1 MRYPLGSRFSSRL
14 ALGLGLALSVGLST
28 AHATATPKAPARQR
42 VVIISLD
49 GASPRFVDQYLAS
62 RDLPAN
68 EGLGLLKRKGLHA
81 KQVVTTSPSL
91 TAVAHVAIAT
101 GSSAAEN
108 DIPGNTFH
116 LHASPFNS
124 NISGFGAPIGG
135 YELAGPGIAEE
146 PTATPLWVPILEAG
160 KTVVAA
166 TFPGADGAT
175 VTVPGAPQPA
185 PVLQPASLR
194 TVSYTIPFGA
204 FGGQGAVGF
213 QLTAA
218 SFRDAPSAVVDAL
231 AAASPVPFYGTVRV
245 ADLETITVNTVVFAM
260 DVAALDTTND
270 GVQNYDTIVFFDE
283 TNGIKPGPFAL
294 PSTGPAYVR
303 AADERSRP
311 FFYEGTANRVGTAFY
326 VSHLDPELN
335 VVRIARYSAN
345 FIPRNAPVIADV
357 DDMNTN
363 VGFWAPQPDFR
374 IPERLSPGFGV
385 FSDAELE
392 AIYQDQVDTFTDYQ
406 TRMATHAIETNPDA
420 DLVMLYFEQPDG
432 SFHQF
437 LLTDPRQPTD
447 PANPSSILAGQD
459 PAKIARYAEY
469 RKLAYQTVNRGVDAV
484 IRAVGVDHKGVPTR
498 NVFVVS
504 DHGFETFHTAVSLGN
519 FITGLGDPV
528 LRDTTKVRFVTSGP
542 AVNAYV
548 NLVGRNNGGTVPT
561 SEYVALKAKIADALR
576 SFTDTNSNYV
586 SAPTPVFDQVH
597 ERPVTLPESDPQFAL
612 GTSEFIGQDSGDV
625 YALLEPGYNFDGTQ
639 SPVVQRL
646 GDAASATPPLS
657 VPNFYGAH
665 GYDPELPNMSAIL
678 YAAGP
683 AIPHETLKQTHNI
696 DVAPTILALLEV
708 EAPATMQG
716 TPIGLRDSNGCG
728 RGGSG
733 SGWLAVG
740 VVVTGAG
747 AAFGRRRRA
756 RTGTRK

>member
-1 MRYPLGSRFSSRL
+1 M
-14 ALGLGLALSVGLST
+14 
-28 AHATATPKAPARQR
+28 ATSKGAPRRERA
-42 VVIISLD
+42 VVISLD

-62 RDLPAN
+62 RDLPKN
-68 EGLGLLKRKGLHA
+68 EGLGLLKKKGLSA

-108 DIPGNTFH
+108 DITGNTFH
-116 LHASPFNS
+116 LHASPFSS
-124 NISGFGAPIGG
+124 NVSGFGAPIGG
-135 YELAGPGIAEE
+135 YDLAGPGVAEE
-146 PTATPLWVPILEAG
+146 PTATPLWVPILAAG

-175 VTVPGAPQPA
+175 ITVPGVPSPS
-185 PVLQPASLR
+185 PVLQTASVR
-194 TVSYTIPFGA
+194 TVSYTVPFGA

-213 QLTAA
+213 QLTSA
-218 SFRDAPSAVVDAL
+218 SFTEAAPALVDAL
-231 AAASPVPFYGTVRV
+231 RAASSTPFYGTVRV
-245 ADLETITVNTVVFAM
+245 ADLETITVNTIVFAL

-270 GVQNYDTIVFFDE
+270 GIQNYDTLVFFDG
-283 TNGIKPGPFAL
+283 TTGVTPGPFTL

-303 AADERSRP
+303 ASAGRSEP
-311 FFYEGTANRVGTAFY
+311 FFFEGTPNRVGTAYY
-326 VSHLDPELN
+326 VSHLDPELD

-345 FIPRNAPVIADV
+345 FIPRNAPVVANV
-357 DDMNTN
+357 DDMNSN

-374 IPERLSPGFGV
+374 IPERLSPGFSV

-392 AIYQDQVDTFTDYQ
+392 AIYQDQVETFTDYQ
-406 TRMATHAIETNPDA
+406 TRMATHAIEANPDA

-437 LLTDPRQPTD
+437 LLTDPRQATD
-447 PANPSSILAGQD
+447 PTNPSSILGGQD
-459 PAKIARYAEY
+459 QAKIARYAEY

-484 IRAVGVDHKGVPTR
+484 IRAVGVDHQGVPTR
-498 NVFVVS
+498 NVFVLS
-504 DHGFETFHTAVSLGN
+504 DHGFDTFHTAVSLGN

-528 LRDTTKVRFVTSGP
+528 LRDTTRVRFVTSGP
-542 AVNAYV
+542 AVNAYI
-548 NLVGRNNGGTVPT
+548 NLVGRNNGGIVPT
-561 SEYVALKAKIADALR
+561 SEYVALKSKIAAALR
-576 SFTDTNSNYV
+576 SFTDVNPNYV
-586 SAPTPVFDQVH
+586 GAPTPVFDQVH
-597 ERPVTLPESDPQFAL
+597 ERPVTLPEGDPKFGL

-646 GDAASATPPLS
+646 GDAVSTTPALS

-683 AIPHETLKQTHNI
+683 TIPQKTLSRTRSI
-696 DVAPTILALLEV
+696 DVAPTILALLDIEP
-708 EAPATMQG
+708 PATMEG
-716 TPIGLRDSNGCG
+716 TPIGLGESGGGCG
-728 RGGSG
+728 RSAGGNG
-733 SGWLAVG
+733 TGFLAFG
-740 VVVTGAG
+740 AVVTGA
-747 AAFGRRRRA
+747 AALGRRRRSRQKPHHDRK
-756 RTGTRK
+756 RTW